1 LTCFR
6 LADVVLKNGWS
17 LFAVKEVWKFVALW
31 YHNNRPVACLGD
43 FILLMFWVNML
54 LRFWKLLSSHERW
67 SQCGR
72 WSV

>member
-1 LTCFR
+1 
-6 LADVVLKNGWS
+6 
-17 LFAVKEVWKFVALW
+17 VKEVWKFVALW

-67 SQCGR
+67 SQCGG